1 MAKVRQL
8 EGVELG
14 LEPRQPARSEIAR
27 LSGSVS
33 SEEASRTILRACWR
47 VPYIPGPGR
56 GGRAPGLSQAQGP
69 VLSPVH
75 QGRPGL
81 G

>member
-8 EGVELG
+8 EGAELG

-27 LSGSVS
+27 PSGSVS
-33 SEEASRTILRACWR
+33 SEEASGTILRARWR

-56 GGRAPGLSQAQGP
+56 GGQAPGLSQAQ
-69 VLSPVH
+69 SPVH